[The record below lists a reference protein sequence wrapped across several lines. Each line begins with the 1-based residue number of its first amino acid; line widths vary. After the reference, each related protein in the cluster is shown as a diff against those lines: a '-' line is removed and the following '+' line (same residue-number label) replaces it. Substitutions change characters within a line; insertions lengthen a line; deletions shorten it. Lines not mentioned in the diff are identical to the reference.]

1 MISITHKYW
10 YRFCFLLV
18 LLVIIGIFSPSAHA
32 DGGAPQLA
40 YVAGAARGI
49 SIIDI
54 AQRRVTGTIS
64 EAGNP
69 RTVLLSLDGSALY
82 VTRPTLG
89 QVAVIGAKT
98 GKTLCS
104 VSLPGQPSLLALSLD
119 STVLYAAGQGD
130 TNVRALDPQTC
141 AVKRIYETHE
151 PVYGLAVTASTAA
164 NATPSTPNQ
173 LWITGTTSLTIFDAN
188 GQLLGS
194 VPIGGGPQYI
204 SIPGGFTAYVTT
216 RQGTVV
222 AVDLNSR
229 QVIRTLLSG
238 GQFGPMDYDANT
250 GEVYVPDR
258 QHKQLDVLAPIVADT
273 TVTQHE
279 PARIIPLSSSPQS
292 VAITSDG
299 QLGFV
304 ALSNGQVLMLDV
316 PRRSVVTSVTVG
328 GTPHFIITGLYPPA
342 NAPLTTPQQAT
353 IPPSSTKPFGS
364 LLLIFSLVLTGV
376 LLLGMFWLFWRNY
389 QKRLD
394 HKHTAK
400 CLND

>member
-18 LLVIIGIFSPSAHA
+18 LLVLIGIFSLSAHA

-40 YVAGAARGI
+40 YVAGTSQGI

-69 RTVLLSLDGSALY
+69 HTVLLSLDGSALY

-151 PVYGLAVTASTAA
+151 PVFGLAVTASTAA

-188 GQLLGS
+188 
-194 VPIGGGPQYI
+194 
-204 SIPGGFTAYVTT
+204 
-216 RQGTVV
+216 
-222 AVDLNSR
+222 
-229 QVIRTLLSG
+229 
-238 GQFGPMDYDANT
+238 
-250 GEVYVPDR
+250 
-258 QHKQLDVLAPIVADT
+258 
-273 TVTQHE
+273 
-279 PARIIPLSSSPQS
+279 
-292 VAITSDG
+292 
-299 QLGFV
+299 
-304 ALSNGQVLMLDV
+304 
-316 PRRSVVTSVTVG
+316 
-328 GTPHFIITGLYPPA
+328 
-342 NAPLTTPQQAT
+342 
-353 IPPSSTKPFGS
+353 
-364 LLLIFSLVLTGV
+364 
-376 LLLGMFWLFWRNY
+376 
-389 QKRLD
+389 
-394 HKHTAK
+394 
-400 CLND
+400 